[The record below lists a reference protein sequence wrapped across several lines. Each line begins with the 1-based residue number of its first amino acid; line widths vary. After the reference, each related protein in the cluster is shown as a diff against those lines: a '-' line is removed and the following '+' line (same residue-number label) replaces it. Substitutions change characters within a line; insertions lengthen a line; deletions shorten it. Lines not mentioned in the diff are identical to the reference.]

1 MEEDNYMIAKRIFS
15 THADTYRARF
25 WDVSRYAATLLRFAA
40 SLPSGARVL
49 ELGCG
54 PGNVTSVFLQERP
67 DLQICATDFSPEM
80 VALAQLVHPS
90 LETLVLDVRDFSE
103 IDRTFEGIAAGFVL
117 PYINEEDTRRFLRE
131 ASRRLT
137 SGGFLYLSTMVE
149 NSTQRSGLRTNS
161 AGDTVYMYYHPASD
175 LLRWLAD
182 AGFTVTFQTL
192 DFYTAG
198 DGTVT
203 SDIALVARLS

>member
-1 MEEDNYMIAKRIFS
+1 MEDNYLIAKRIFS

-54 PGNVTSVFLQERP
+54 PGNVTSVFLLERP
-67 DLQICATDFSPEM
+67 DLKICATDFSPEM
-80 VALAQLVHPS
+80 VALAQREHPS
-90 LETLVLDVRDFSE
+90 LETLLLDVRDLSR

-117 PYINEEDTRRFLRE
+117 PYINEEDTRRFLEE
-131 ASRRLT
+131 ASRRLVP
-137 SGGFLYLSTMVE
+137 GGLFYLSTMVE
-149 NSTQRSGLRTNS
+149 NATQRSGIRTNS
-161 AGDTVYMYYHPASD
+161 AGDTIYMYYHSASN
-175 LLRWLAD
+175 LLRWVAQ
-182 AGFTVTFQTL
+182 AGFTVTLQTL
-192 DFYTAG
+192 DFYPAG

-203 SDIALVARLS
+203 SDMALVARLS